1 MRTVRE
7 ILSVLMGRQGSQV
20 SPLRTPCEILLVF
33 LGGFAVMVLEIVGV
47 RFLAKDFGGT
57 FYVWIS
63 QIGMVMAALALGYF
77 FGGWYADRDPRPS
90 RLAWLLA
97 PAGLFTLSLPEL
109 SPPMIGAIV
118 NRHPLDHDIPLI
130 WQKLDPALGSAVL
143 FLLPCFAL
151 AILSPFTTRL
161 AAQQLDKVG
170 SASGRVYAASTV
182 GSIAGVF
189 VSGYLLLDIL
199 TLPAIFRA
207 TGLLTLGL
215 AGLCLWMNRLYAPR
229 T

>member
-1 MRTVRE
+1 MRPEPR
-7 ILSVLMGRQGSQV
+7 ILFE
-20 SPLRTPCEILLVF
+20 TALVF

-63 QIGMVMAALALGYF
+63 QIGMVMAALALGYY
-77 FGGWYADRDPRPS
+77 FGGWFADRGPRPS
-90 RLAWLLA
+90 RLAWLLV
-97 PAGLFTLSLPEL
+97 PAGLFTSFLPEL
-109 SPPMIGAIV
+109 SPPLIGAIV

-130 WQKLDPALGSAVL
+130 WQKLDPAFGSAVL

-151 AILSPFTTRL
+151 ATLSPFTTRL
-161 AAQQLDKVG
+161 AARRLDRVG

-189 VSGYLLLDIL
+189 VSGYWLLDAL
-199 TLPAIFRA
+199 TVPAVFRA
-207 TGLLTLGL
+207 TGGLTLGL
-215 AGLCLWMNRLYAPR
+215 AGLCWWMNRHYLAD
-229 T
+229 TKQATHAGHG